1 MISGKVVFGLLFMR
15 LKSCAEEGLKEDVGQ
30 SVKICSVLPQF
41 VITIELLLYL
51 YSRNFKDKI
60 HSRRNGRTRIVNYS
74 SGERTKPA
82 KRP

>member
-1 MISGKVVFGLLFMR
+1 MH
-15 LKSCAEEGLKEDVGQ
+15 LKGCAEEGLKEDGGQ

-41 VITIELLLYL
+41 CNNYTELLLYL
-51 YSRNFKDKI
+51 YSRNFKDTFMSKWM
-60 HSRRNGRTRIVNYS
+60 HTHRNT